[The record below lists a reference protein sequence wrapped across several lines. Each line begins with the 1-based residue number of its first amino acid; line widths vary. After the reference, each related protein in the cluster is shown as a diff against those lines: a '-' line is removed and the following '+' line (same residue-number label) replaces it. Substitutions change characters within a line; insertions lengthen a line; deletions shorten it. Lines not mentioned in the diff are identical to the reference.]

1 MHWSKFLIIDDGDNR
16 IVESSEDEEEQKAK
30 EEEEKKKDTKTKKS
44 TTSGLENGIKGVTK
58 DTDAANER
66 KKRLKTMGMDAFLF
80 VIQKRNRLQ
89 DPKTPRNRWFRWK
102 DRLVKTVFMLLF
114 VHNKLQ
120 IAFSN
125 KMIQFILILE
135 RILSK
140 SQRKRING

>member
-1 MHWSKFLIIDDGDNR
+1 MLIIDDGDNR

-80 VIQKRNRLQ
+80 VIHKRNRLQ

-102 DRLVKTVFMLLF
+102 DRLVNTVLGYPS
-114 VHNKLQ
+114 NTIKQELQ
-120 IAFSN
+120 TSFSN
-125 KMIQFILILE
+125 KLIQFI
-135 RILSK
+135 
-140 SQRKRING
+140 

>member
-1 MHWSKFLIIDDGDNR
+1 MLIIDDGENR

-30 EEEEKKKDTKTKKS
+30 EEEQKKKDTKAKKS

-102 DRLVKTVFMLLF
+102 DRLVKTAFRLPF
-114 VHNKLQ
+114 VHN
-120 IAFSN
+120 IISNIFSN
-125 KMIQFILILE
+125 KMI
-135 RILSK
+135 
-140 SQRKRING
+140 

>member
-1 MHWSKFLIIDDGDNR
+1 MSIEIAFLTITYHIHWFKLFIIDDGENR

-66 KKRLKTMGMDAFLF
+66 KKRLKTMGMEAFLF

-89 DPKTPRNRWFRWK
+89 DPKTPRHRWFRWK
-102 DRLVKTVFMLLF
+102 DRLVNTVFRLRS
-114 VHNKLQ
+114 VHT
-120 IAFSN
+120 I
-125 KMIQFILILE
+125 
-135 RILSK
+135 
-140 SQRKRING
+140 